1 MIKKQ
6 GCGPCKMYEPRIKE
20 VAKKGATGMLIIH
33 ETAPAAYGWNVVE
46 TSNTGPQ
53 LDLY

>member
-20 VAKKGATGMLIIH
+20 VAKKNQREYIKKSIKAKKIH
-33 ETAPAAYGWNVVE
+33 QKKY
-46 TSNTGPQ
+46 
-53 LDLY
+53 LY